1 MKRNLSI
8 DIMRVIGAIAVA
20 SCHSTYLTNP
30 RSIPLIFPSGYIAVE
45 FFFILTGYFMV
56 EHSMK
61 VKSSDIGEGS
71 ILFITKKIASILP
84 YYLFAWIMSLIII
97 HLPNNFHFYNILS
110 TISKSIG
117 PTLFLDMFGIGGF
130 AIVGSTWYISAM
142 IIALAILYPVLLYNN
157 NIFIYLSP
165 FISCLYMD
173 FYIKIMEA

>member
-1 MKRNLSI
+1 MVVQIQLAIYPYLLKGATNLMKRNLSI

-71 ILFITKKIASILP
+71 ILFITKKIASIL
-84 YYLFAWIMSLIII
+84 S
-97 HLPNNFHFYNILS
+97 
-110 TISKSIG
+110 
-117 PTLFLDMFGIGGF
+117 
-130 AIVGSTWYISAM
+130 V
-142 IIALAILYPVLLYNN
+142 
-157 NIFIYLSP
+157 
-165 FISCLYMD
+165 CMD
-173 FYIKIMEA
+173 YVSYHYSFT